1 MKSQYLRKIFDI
13 GSKFTPI
20 KVKVDITQAI
30 YTGAT
35 RVRYIRLPFG
45 CKILGGRLMADGTLN
60 TNKTVLVSQGYVT
73 AGNVANLEDYLKPM
87 TATEV
92 TAAGV
97 TVAVTT
103 NPLLLTGAVATTL
116 VPVIFSGHTNY
127 IASGSAAESNGA
139 NTLRA
144 RANLLEGDVI
154 IVSITAAGS
163 TDSNQ
168 PVYHVELDLIP
179 DYVETASAKLTEA

>member
-127 IASGSAAESNGA
+127 IASGSATESNGA